1 MPITKRS
8 PITVLIL
15 SLVTCGIYTIYWA
28 YVTADELQRA
38 SGRQQF
44 SPVLILVLT
53 IFFPMIG
60 LILLAI
66 EANGCLNA
74 IRAMRQMPPADNTML
89 WVIIALLVSIADV
102 PLIQNEINNV
112 AYIEPAQFQPQQP
125 QGPQGPQDNGQN
137 PQ

>member
-8 PITVLIL
+8 PVTVLIL
-15 SLVTCGIYTIYWA
+15 SLVTCGIYTYYWA

-60 LILLAI
+60 LVLLAI
-66 EANGCLNA
+66 EANGCLSA
-74 IRAMRQMPPADNTML
+74 IRAMRQMPPVDNTML

-112 AYIEPAQFQPQQP
+112 AYIEPAQFQPQ
-125 QGPQGPQDNGQN
+125 GPQGPQDNGQN